1 MLVREVM
8 TTSPVTVRPGT
19 TVQAALR
26 LVAEA
31 HVTSLPVV
39 NAAGQLRGI
48 VSEADLIKDRVPCDP
63 RLHELAHPD
72 DLPDRHDFVEQVMT
86 PQVIAVG
93 PDDDVVLAVDAM
105 TSTTVK
111 SLPVVDRSGRVL
123 GMLSR
128 SDVVRVLAGSDAD
141 LHRDIDCALTRV
153 GLRDWLVEVHDGAVD
168 LTGPSDPD
176 AVDLARLATTT
187 VPGVTSVRILVG

>member
-39 NAAGQLRGI
+39 NAAGKLRGI
-48 VSEADLIKDRVPCDP
+48 VSEADLIKDRVPSDP
-63 RLHELAHPD
+63 RLHELAHQGE
-72 DLPDRHDFVEQVMT
+72 LPNHHEFVEQVMT
-86 PQVIAVG
+86 PHVIAVG
-93 PDDDVVLAVDAM
+93 PDDDVVRVVETM

-141 LHRDIDCALTRV
+141 LRRDIDCALTRV
-153 GLRDWLVEVHDGAVD
+153 GLRDWLVEVRDGAVD
-168 LTGPSDPD
+168 LTGPSDLA
-176 AVDLARLATTT
+176 AVDLARLAATT
-187 VPGVTSVRILVG
+187 VPGVTSVRILGG